1 MHKNLHDVTAH
12 NDVLLKAESMAD
24 KVEWLNKLGNVVQPS
39 KGGQLKG
46 DPSMRQ
52 SLSDGSLV
60 SNFFLMLV
68 LYLRKFLVQ
77 LDSVTLSFL

>member
-46 DPSMRQ
+46 DPSMRP
-52 SLSDGSLV
+52 SVSDGSLV
-60 SNFFLMLV
+60 SYFLLMLV